1 MIRILADL
9 HIHTALSPCAEREMT
24 PPAIVR
30 EALRKGLEMIAV
42 CDHNSAG
49 NVAAVHAAAEAVSGA
64 GDLGARLAV
73 VAGMEI
79 TTSEEV
85 HVLGFFPDA
94 SAAARAAEEVRSGL
108 PLWKA
113 LTSFGPRDA
122 MRRPEQELMDAEGRV
137 TGIEERM
144 LGAASRFTLSQTV
157 DLIRAN
163 GGLAVAAHVDRRAF
177 SVIGQLGFLPP
188 DARFDALEI
197 SAAGVARGRA
207 AEFAK
212 SGLTLLSGSDS
223 HFLEDIG
230 SSMTAL
236 ELEEPCF
243 EEMQRAFYG
252 VGGRG
257 CGIA

>member
-1 MIRILADL
+1 MRRIMADL

-30 EALRKGLEMIAV
+30 EALRKGLQMIAV

-49 NVAAVHAAAEAVSGA
+49 NVEAVRDAAKAAGA
-64 GDLGARLAV
+64 PPLSV

-85 HVLGFFPDA
+85 HVLGLFPDA
-94 SAAARAAEEVRSGL
+94 DAAARASEEVKGGL

-113 LTSFGPRDA
+113 LTSFGPGNTV
-122 MRRPEQELMDAEGRV
+122 RRPEQELMDAEGRI

-144 LGAASRFTLSQTV
+144 LGAASRFTLSRTV
-157 DLIRAN
+157 ELIREH

-177 SVIGQLGFLPP
+177 SVVGQLGFLPP
-188 DARFDALEI
+188 EVRFDALEI
-197 SAAGVARGRA
+197 SAAGVSRGRA
-207 AEFAK
+207 PAFAG
-212 SGLTLLSGSDS
+212 SGCVLVSGSDS
-223 HFLEDIG
+223 HFLEEIG
-230 SSMTAL
+230 SSRTVL
-236 ELEEPCF
+236 EVEEPSF
-243 EEMQRAFYG
+243 EEMKRAFYG
-252 VGGRG
+252 RDGRG